1 MFDWLDLTLISV
13 GNYSLQLGQLLSAV
27 LVLILSLTLSK
38 WATRGF
44 ARFAQYRNRRN
55 DPQLYLVT
63 RFIHYASLFLGIT
76 IAVSLLGV
84 TWDNLALIA
93 GALGVGIGFGLQ
105 NIVSNFIS
113 GIIILVE
120 KSLKVGDF
128 IELESGIMG
137 EVIEI
142 NIRYTL
148 VRTADYIETLIP
160 NSEFVSARVTN
171 WTMSDETC
179 RFRIPFGVAYGSD
192 KSLVRK
198 VVIDSAN
205 RLPHTLVNEQH
216 KTDVL
221 MTSFGDS
228 SLDFV
233 LTVWVVDDATRH
245 PSRVRSD
252 YLWAIDDV
260 LRQNNIEIP
269 FPQRDLHLRSSAL
282 SSAPEQP

>member
-1 MFDWLDLTLISV
+1 MFDWLNLTLIHV
-13 GNYSLQLGQLLSAV
+13 GNYNLQVGQLLSAL

-38 WATRGF
+38 WATKGF
-44 ARFAQYRNRRN
+44 AQLAKYRNRRN
-55 DPQLYLVT
+55 DPQIYLVT
-63 RFIHYASLFLGIT
+63 RFIHYVSLFLGIA
-76 IAVSLLGV
+76 IAVSILGV

-148 VRTADYIETLIP
+148 IRTADYVEILIP

-171 WTMSDETC
+171 WTLNDETC
-179 RFRIPFGVAYGSD
+179 RIRVPFGVAYGSD
-192 KSLVRK
+192 KNLVRE
-198 VVIDSAN
+198 VVLEAAN
-205 RLPHTLVNEQH
+205 KQPHTLENEQF
-216 KTDVL
+216 KTGVL
-221 MTSFGDS
+221 MTGFGDS

-233 LTVWVVDDATRH
+233 LTVWVVDEATRR
-245 PSRVRSD
+245 PSQIRSD
-252 YLWAIDDV
+252 YLWAIEDAFR
-260 LRQNNIEIP
+260 LHNIEIP
-269 FPQRDLHLRSSAL
+269 FPQRDLHMRSGSVA
-282 SSAPEQP
+282 AQQD